1 MGRGRPGAPRDAA
14 VSVRRPGRCLP
25 GRLRAG
31 GASARPAVPGRAS
44 GRGAADRAARG
55 WGSAAPVRAAQ
66 PSEPLGA
73 AWPCAAP
80 PPRPGGPGCLL
91 ALAGKRP
98 SPSEAPARCPCPGR
112 CRAPAAAAPSASA
125 RRRSG
130 ATSRTGSCGSWR
142 GGGGGARRLSTGEE
156 RAVPGARRH
165 DSSEG
170 FDGLEEQQGVQRS

>member
-1 MGRGRPGAPRDAA
+1 MCAGRGHASRD
-14 VSVRRPGRCLP
+14 VSAQAGPRPGRRGLDGLRGG
-25 GRLRAG
+25 GRQT
-31 GASARPAVPGRAS
+31 
-44 GRGAADRAARG
+44 RAARG

-66 PSEPLGA
+66 SSEPLGA

-98 SPSEAPARCPCPGR
+98 SLSEAPARCPCPGR

-130 ATSRTGSCGSWR
+130 ATSRTGSCRSWR
-142 GGGGGARRLSTGEE
+142 GGGGGVRRLSTGEE
-156 RAVPGARRH
+156 RAVRGCPVSR
-165 DSSEG
+165 
-170 FDGLEEQQGVQRS
+170 FQ